1 MGLDSWRERSRP
13 CPLEAA
19 GPVVWVRQASQAAA
33 QGCQSPPEIQL
44 CISLLA
50 TSVTACVS
58 CCTTFHRLM
67 QASFLIAWES
77 NFPAAKWRDSGRD
90 RAGFLN
96 KLQSCGEK
104 RRQGGERGRCL
115 PFIWI
120 FRMTHLVPG
129 KLLFL
134 TDGKLC
140 SQGRAKLSGEP
151 EIKNYHDSFMA
162 CERRCEVRCDFNQR
176 WLN

>member
-1 MGLDSWRERSRP
+1 MEGLGEGQGWLLKQTPELRREK
-13 CPLEAA
+13 E
-19 GPVVWVRQASQAAA
+19 
-33 QGCQSPPEIQL
+33 
-44 CISLLA
+44 
-50 TSVTACVS
+50 
-58 CCTTFHRLM
+58 
-67 QASFLIAWES
+67 
-77 NFPAAKWRDSGRD
+77 
-90 RAGFLN
+90 
-96 KLQSCGEK
+96 
-104 RRQGGERGRCL
+104 QGGERGRCL
-115 PFIWI
+115 PFIWV